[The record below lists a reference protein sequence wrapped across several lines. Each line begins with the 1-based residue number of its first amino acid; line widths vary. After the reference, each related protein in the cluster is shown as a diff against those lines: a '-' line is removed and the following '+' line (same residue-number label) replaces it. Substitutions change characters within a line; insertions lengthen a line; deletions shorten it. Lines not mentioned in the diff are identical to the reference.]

1 METCLSRQCGVKRF
15 TTRFTT
21 HFVLGTAGHEKATAE
36 VRPPQS
42 NRASPCANQREVHL
56 PWRVR
61 LRGISSPDEVVTDYM
76 KGTLNVSYHKLT
88 IAQLCVAYVKHARS
102 YYVKNGRITS
112 EVSNIQVALRPLVKL
127 HGKCLVSEFGPAKL
141 KQVREQMIA
150 DEIVRKSVNR
160 GVGRI
165 KRMFRWGVENEM
177 VSTNVL
183 AAINS
188 VLGIR
193 YGRTTAVEADPV
205 KPVPDA
211 DIAAIE
217 SRVNR
222 FVWGMVQLQLATGM
236 RPGEVRLMRMND
248 IDMSGDVWEYRPQE
262 HKTEHH
268 GRQRLIFIGPRG
280 QEILKLFL
288 VADRESYLFS
298 TVAAE
303 KERSEE
309 RRINRETPMTPSQGA
324 RKQKPDR
331 RRKPGKCYTVTSYGR
346 AIHNACKAGSISV
359 WSPNQLRHNAATE
372 LRKKYDIETVRT
384 ILGHATGF
392 TTEVYAELDFA
403 KAKSVVGKVG

>member
-1 METCLSRQCGVKRF
+1 MKKQQPKYAL
-15 TTRFTT
+15 
-21 HFVLGTAGHEKATAE
+21 HKATGQA
-36 VRPPQS
+36 
-42 NRASPCANQREVHL
+42 
-56 PWRVR
+56 RVR
-61 LRGISSPDEVVTDYM
+61 IDGKSIYLGEYGSEESRRRYDEVVTDYM
-76 KGTLNVSYHKLT
+76 KGTLNVSFHKLT
-88 IAQLCVAYVKHARS
+88 ISQLSIAYVKHAKS

-127 HGKCLVSEFGPAKL
+127 HGKGLVAEFGPTKL
-141 KQVREQMIA
+141 KQARELMIQNG
-150 DEIVRKSVNR
+150 IVRKSINR
-160 GVGRI
+160 GIGRI

-188 VLGIR
+188 VPGIR

-205 KPVPDA
+205 KPVPDEH
-211 DIAAIE
+211 IAAIE
-217 SRVNR
+217 NRVNR
-222 FVWGMVQLQLATGM
+222 FIWGMVQLQLATGM
-236 RPGEVRLMRMND
+236 RPGEVRLMRMSD
-248 IDMSGDVWEYRPQE
+248 IDMSGEVWEYRPQE

-280 QEILKLFL
+280 QEILKPFL
-288 VADRESYLFS
+288 VADPEKYLFAPVS
-298 TVAAE
+298 AE

-309 RRINRETPMTPSQGA
+309 RRSNRETPMTPSQGA
-324 RKQKPDR
+324 RTQKLER
-331 RRKPGKCYTVTSYGR
+331 LRKPGKCYTVTSYGR
-346 AIHNACKAGSISV
+346 AIRNACKAGNIPV

-403 KAKSVVGKVG
+403 KAKTVVAKIG

>member
-1 METCLSRQCGVKRF
+1 MKKQQPKYAL
-15 TTRFTT
+15 
-21 HFVLGTAGHEKATAE
+21 HKATGQA
-36 VRPPQS
+36 
-42 NRASPCANQREVHL
+42 
-56 PWRVR
+56 RVR
-61 LRGISSPDEVVTDYM
+61 IDGKSIYLGEYGSEESRRRYDEVVTDYM
-76 KGTLNVSYHKLT
+76 KGTLNVSFHKLT
-88 IAQLCVAYVKHARS
+88 ISQLSIAYVKHAKS

-127 HGKCLVSEFGPAKL
+127 HGKGLVAEFGPTKL
-141 KQVREQMIA
+141 KQVRELMIQNG
-150 DEIVRKSVNR
+150 IVRKSINR
-160 GVGRI
+160 GIGRI

-188 VLGIR
+188 VPGIR

-205 KPVPDA
+205 KPVPDEH
-211 DIAAIE
+211 IAAIE
-217 SRVNR
+217 HRVNR
-222 FVWGMVQLQLATGM
+222 FIWGMVQLQLATGM
-236 RPGEVRLMRMND
+236 RPGEVRLMRMSD
-248 IDMSGDVWEYRPQE
+248 IDMSGEVWEYRPQE

-280 QEILKLFL
+280 QEILKPFL
-288 VADRESYLFS
+288 VADREKYLFAPF
-298 TVAAE
+298 AAE

-309 RRINRETPMTPSQGA
+309 RRSNRETPMTPSQGA
-324 RKQKPDR
+324 RTQKLDR

-346 AIHNACKAGSISV
+346 AIRNACKAGDIPV

-403 KAKSVVGKVG
+403 KAKTVVGKVG

>member
-1 METCLSRQCGVKRF
+1 MKKQQPKYAL
-15 TTRFTT
+15 
-21 HFVLGTAGHEKATAE
+21 HKATGQA
-36 VRPPQS
+36 
-42 NRASPCANQREVHL
+42 
-56 PWRVR
+56 RVR
-61 LRGISSPDEVVTDYM
+61 IDGKSIYLGEYGSEESRRRYDEVVTDYM
-76 KGTLNVSYHKLT
+76 KGTLNVSFHKLT
-88 IAQLCVAYVKHARS
+88 ISQLSIAYVKHAKS

-127 HGKCLVSEFGPAKL
+127 HGKGLVAEFGPTKL
-141 KQVREQMIA
+141 KQVRELMIQNG
-150 DEIVRKSVNR
+150 IVRKSINR
-160 GVGRI
+160 GIGRI

-188 VLGIR
+188 VPGIR

-205 KPVPDA
+205 KPVPDEH
-211 DIAAIE
+211 IAATE
-217 SRVNR
+217 NRVNR
-222 FVWGMVQLQLATGM
+222 FIWGMVQLQLATGM
-236 RPGEVRLMRMND
+236 RPGEVRLMRMSD
-248 IDMSGDVWEYRPQE
+248 IDMSGEVWEYRPQE

-280 QEILKLFL
+280 QEILKPFL
-288 VADRESYLFS
+288 VADREEYLFAPF
-298 TVAAE
+298 AAE

-309 RRINRETPMTPSQGA
+309 RRSNRETPMTPSQGA
-324 RKQKPDR
+324 RTQKLDR

-346 AIHNACKAGSISV
+346 AIRNACKAGDIPV

-403 KAKSVVGKVG
+403 KAKTVAGKIG